1 MLSSELEM
9 MIKMI
14 AVNEAMKTMIM
25 VMMNRVEAA
34 GHWAESKVSLAA
46 KCHTSFPSLY
56 PTPIILLTRTVGQ
69 KTLHYRFSTSE
80 APRETSGLQE
90 SLREVGLESG
100 AHLLVVSS
108 PDWTP
113 ATELLG

>member
-9 MIKMI
+9 MLKTV
-14 AVNEAMKTMIM
+14 AANEAMKTMTM

-69 KTLHYRFSTSE
+69 KTLPSRFSTSE
-80 APRETSGLQE
+80 APRETLKVF
-90 SLREVGLESG
+90 RK
-100 AHLLVVSS
+100 VS
-108 PDWTP
+108 DVD
-113 ATELLG
+113 